1 MTEKTDNGLFSYQK
15 KQNEYVTKTN
25 IFKTRHD
32 RAPNQSNNE
41 VEYLLNILYVT

>member
-1 MTEKTDNGLFSYQK
+1 MVYRDRKKEVVSMTEKTDNGLFSYQK

-32 RAPNQSNNE
+32 RAPN
-41 VEYLLNILYVT
+41 